1 MIKNCIMS
9 GGETFIFIFLALL
22 VLAGVIVAIYFIL
35 KHDDKKNNPPTNSG
49 GGSNNGTGN
58 GVGPTGPTNPLV
70 SGNFSISPQINPNV
84 FMTFNESRNQ
94 LPVIT
99 SSDTSIS
106 CTKYS
111 WQNISNNSFRSAL
124 ISNATSS
131 EVGAF
136 VSPVNLTAGGFTGE
150 GLGEQVILTNDP
162 AIDENTNF
170 QYSSTNKTW
179 CSITNPTSCLLYNS
193 NGIVT
198 LENISAGNFANQ
210 LDNFKWDNVPVI
222 SSPNC
227 TT

>member
-9 GGETFIFIFLALL
+9 GGEIFIFIFLALL

-49 GGSNNGTGN
+49 GGSNTGTGN

-84 FMTFNESRNQ
+84 FMTFNESRIR

-111 WQNISNNSFRSAL
+111 WQNISNNRFRSAL
-124 ISNATSS
+124 ISNAT
-131 EVGAF
+131 EVGGF
-136 VSPVNLTAGGFTGE
+136 VSPVNLASGGFTAG

-170 QYSSTNKTW
+170 KYSSTNKTW
-179 CSITNPTSCLLYNS
+179 CSITNPTSCLFYNS

-210 LDNFKWDNVPVI
+210 LDNFKWDNIPVI

-227 TT
+227 AT

>member
-1 MIKNCIMS
+1 MIKNCNMS

-35 KHDDKKNNPPTNSG
+35 KHDDKKNNPPTNT
-49 GGSNNGTGN
+49 NNGTGN

-70 SGNFSISPQINPNV
+70 SGNFSISSQINPNV
-84 FMTFNESRNQ
+84 FMTFNESRNR

-99 SSDTSIS
+99 SSDASITCS
-106 CTKYS
+106 KYS

-150 GLGEQVILTNDP
+150 GLGEQVILTNNP

-179 CSITNPTSCLLYNS
+179 CSITNPTSCLFYNS

-227 TT
+227 AT

>member
-1 MIKNCIMS
+1 MS

-35 KHDDKKNNPPTNSG
+35 KHDDKKNNPPTNT
-49 GGSNNGTGN
+49 NNGTGN

-70 SGNFSISPQINPNV
+70 SGNFSISPQVNPNV
-84 FMTFNESRNQ
+84 FMTFNESRNR

-99 SSDTSIS
+99 SSDASITCS
-106 CTKYS
+106 KYS

-124 ISNATSS
+124 ISNAASS

-150 GLGEQVILTNDP
+150 GLGEQVILTNNP

-179 CSITNPTSCLLYNS
+179 CSITNPTSCLFYNS

-227 TT
+227 AT

>member
-1 MIKNCIMS
+1 MS
-9 GGETFIFIFLALL
+9 GLEVFLIVLAVLA

-35 KHDDKKNNPPTNSG
+35 RHDNKKNNPPASSG
-49 GGSNNGTGN
+49 GGTNAGTGN

-70 SGNFSISPQINPNV
+70 SGNFSISPQVNPNV
-84 FMTFNESRNQ
+84 FMTFNETQNR

-99 SSDTSIS
+99 SSDASITCS
-106 CTKYS
+106 KYS

-136 VSPVNLTAGGFTGE
+136 VSPVNLSAGGFTGE

-179 CSITNPTSCLLYNS
+179 CSITNPTSCLFYNS

-198 LENISAGNFANQ
+198 LENISAGNFADQ
-210 LDNFKWDNVPVI
+210 LDNFKWDNVPII

-227 TT
+227 AT